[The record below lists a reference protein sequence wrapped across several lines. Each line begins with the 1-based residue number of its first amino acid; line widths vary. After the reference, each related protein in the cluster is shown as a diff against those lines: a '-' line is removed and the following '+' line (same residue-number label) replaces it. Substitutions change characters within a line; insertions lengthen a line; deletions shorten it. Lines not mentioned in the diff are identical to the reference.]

1 MNPEFHTETH
11 RVARK
16 RHTCTECRGYVE
28 PGDRYEYVTGLWEG
42 DVSTHKTCAHCEAA
56 RDFYVNDL
64 SSTEIRDAEYGAYC
78 YGEVCCDLEEAATE
92 IPSGTGLKFR
102 AYRHVVG
109 MRRRGN
115 AAREE
120 RNAALVLAC
129 QQRDAASMERAQ

>member
-1 MNPEFHTETH
+1 MSPEFHTETH

-16 RHTCTECRGYVE
+16 RHACTECRGYIE
-28 PGDRYEYVTGLWEG
+28 PGDRYEFVTGLWEG
-42 DVSTHKTCAHCEAA
+42 VVSNHKTCAHCEAA

-64 SSTEIRDAEYGAYC
+64 NSTDFRDAEYGAYC
-78 YGEVCCDLEEAATE
+78 YGEVHCDLEEAATE

-120 RNAALVLAC
+120 RNAALLLVC
-129 QQRDAASMERAQ
+129 QQRDAASREASL

>member
-1 MNPEFHTETH
+1 MSPAFHTEAH

-16 RHTCTECRGYVE
+16 RHTCTECRGHIE
-28 PGDRYEYVTGLWEG
+28 PGDRYEFVSGLWEG
-42 DVSTHKTCAHCEAA
+42 DVSTYKTCADCETA
-56 RDFYVNDL
+56 RDFYVNEL
-64 SSTEIRDAEYGAYC
+64 NSTEFRDVEYGAYC
-78 YGEVCCDLEEAATE
+78 YSEVRCDLEEAATE

-120 RNAALVLAC
+120 RNAALMLVC
-129 QQRDAASMERAQ
+129 QQRDAASLERAQ